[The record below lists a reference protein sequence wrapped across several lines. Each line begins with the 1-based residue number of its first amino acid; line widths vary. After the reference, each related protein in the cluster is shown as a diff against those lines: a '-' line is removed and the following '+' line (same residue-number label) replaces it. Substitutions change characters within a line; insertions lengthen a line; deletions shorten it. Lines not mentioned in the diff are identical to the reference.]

1 MLPYVSIILLACA
14 VSLDSFGVGLN
25 YGMRQIRIPH
35 ASILIIGCCS
45 GLMIL
50 LSMLFGRLLIPYI
63 PERYAGWIGGMILI
77 CIGLWAFI
85 QIWRQRRCQGNDQD
99 HQGKGTEDN
108 KLPECGKQP
117 AELSS
122 PESLEPR
129 KVLHLELRRMGI
141 VIEILRTPSSADRD
155 RSGTISPGE
164 AALLGTALSLD
175 AFGAGIGAVFIG
187 LSPWLTA
194 PVIAVFSAVF
204 LRLGIGT
211 GNLAAHIAWLGRL
224 TFLPGII
231 LIVLGLSKL
240 LQ

>member
-25 YGMRQIRIPH
+25 YGMRQIKIPG

-50 LSMLFGRLLIPYI
+50 LSMLLGGLLIPYI

-77 CIGLWAFI
+77 CIGLWAFV
-85 QIWRQRRCQGNDQD
+85 QIWRQRRCQGNDRD
-99 HQGKGTEDN
+99 DNLAFEDGE
-108 KLPECGKQP
+108 LPECSTES
-117 AELSS
+117 AELSL

-129 KVLHLELRRMGI
+129 KVLHLELRRLGI

-194 PVIAVFSAVF
+194 SVIAVFSSVF
-204 LRLGIGT
+204 LRLGIDT
-211 GNLAAHIAWLGRL
+211 GNLASHIAWLGRL